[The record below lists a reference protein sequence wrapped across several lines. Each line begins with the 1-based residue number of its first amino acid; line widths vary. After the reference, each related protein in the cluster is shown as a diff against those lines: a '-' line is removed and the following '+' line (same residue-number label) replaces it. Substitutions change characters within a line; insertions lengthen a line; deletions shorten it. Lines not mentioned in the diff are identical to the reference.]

1 MTESDWTLDPKI
13 NASMETFELPPAS
26 FMEKLMAER
35 APIEAGAPQ
44 VGNPAPEFEALN
56 LSKKGLSK
64 KGLSEEGLSAE
75 GTPTDQRVGLADYR
89 GRDLALVFGNVTCPI
104 YRGQI
109 RRLNEIH
116 DELKDRYAFLLIYIS
131 EAHPEDG
138 WQVDI
143 NREQNVIYDQ
153 PVTMTERCAIAQG
166 CVRGHEIKMPVAI
179 DDMNNTINNLYAGS
193 PERLYLVDKDGI
205 VRHRSVPGPFKLD
218 VIETWYRFLKA

>member
-1 MTESDWTLDPKI
+1 
-13 NASMETFELPPAS
+13 
-26 FMEKLMAER
+26 
-35 APIEAGAPQ
+35 
-44 VGNPAPEFEALN
+44 
-56 LSKKGLSK
+56 
-64 KGLSEEGLSAE
+64 LSEEGLSE
-75 GTPTDQRVGLADYR
+75 DGTPTDERVGLADYR
-89 GRDLALVFGNVTCPI
+89 GRDLALIFGNVTCPI

-138 WQVDI
+138 WQVEI

-153 PVTMTERCAIAQG
+153 PATTAERCAIARA
-166 CVRGHEIKMPVAI
+166 CVRGHEINMPVVV

-205 VRHRSVPGPFKLD
+205 VHHRSVSGPFKLD
-218 VIETWYRFLKA
+218 VIEDWYRVLKG